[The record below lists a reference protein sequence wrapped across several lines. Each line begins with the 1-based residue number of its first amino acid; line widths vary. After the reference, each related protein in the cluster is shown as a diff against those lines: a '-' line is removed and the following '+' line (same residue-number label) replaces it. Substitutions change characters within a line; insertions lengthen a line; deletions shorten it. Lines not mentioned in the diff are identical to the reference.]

1 MTRSRRSISV
11 TSRVTLLGM
20 SKPDVTV
27 WIRDGMFAER
37 AGIEGWVPADT
48 AIRASS
54 AEALTELAADLADVE
69 IVLQPTIMASGV
81 SDVIASGEA
90 LLTGAGLASMAVA
103 LRVWLRRHDNKRV
116 RIEYNGRTIDLT
128 GMGTKDIEQVLT
140 EITRLPDVAN
150 ADANQLRQDEDDGDA
165 AATSGND

>member
-1 MTRSRRSISV
+1 
-11 TSRVTLLGM
+11 M

-54 AEALTELAADLADVE
+54 AEALTELASDLADVG
-69 IVLQPTIMASGV
+69 IVLRPTIMASGM

-90 LLTGAGLASMAVA
+90 MLTGAGLASMAAA

-116 RIEYNGRTIDLT
+116 RIEYNGRTIELG
-128 GMGTKDIEQVLT
+128 GMGAKDLEQLLSK
-140 EITRLPDVAN
+140 ITRLPSIGEAG
-150 ADANQLRQDEDDGDA
+150 ANQRPQDADA
-165 AATSGND
+165 AANDRSD